1 MRIYTKIVID
11 MEKGSINWS
20 ESEWTDNYSG
30 PVSGAKG
37 GGGGT
42 EPDKAYNK
50 GMLAISERQQD
61 MADEMF
67 NLFQY
72 GVTYDP
78 NEKPI
83 TSEWREWKKKDDK
96 QFGTRK
102 QMWRENNPE
111 PQKRSD
117 QTTGEQRG
125 YDAEATTSEMELTQ
139 QQIQA
144 QSDLLPLQTETAKGQ
159 LETIGKRSGVLQSL
173 YKDALSG
180 VDVEGRVAEH
190 RAGVTGAFK
199 RSQEQANRALSRSGI
214 DPSSGRGLAMTEN
227 IGLEQAKMT
236 AGGETAIR
244 RGAESENFQRKA
256 AAAGLPV

>member
-11 MEKGSINWS
+11 MEKGSINWP
-20 ESEWTDNYSG
+20 ESEWTDDYAG

-37 GGGGT
+37 GGGEGG
-42 EPDKAYNK
+42 PDEKFNA
-50 GMLAISERQQD
+50 GMLAISETQQG

-67 NLFQY
+67 NLFKY

-78 NEKPI
+78 NKMQTEETK
-83 TSEWREWKKKDDK
+83 EWEQFQEDKKKGRIPRDSVFEGVK
-96 QFGTRK
+96 TQETGTL
-102 QMWRENNPE
+102 
-111 PQKRSD
+111 
-117 QTTGEQRG
+117 GELRG
-125 YDAEATTSEMELTQ
+125 YDAEAVTSEMELTQ
-139 QQIQA
+139 QQIEA

-159 LETIGKRSGVLQSL
+159 LETMGKRSGMLQSL
-173 YKDALSG
+173 YKDALTG
-180 VDVEGRVAEH
+180 VDVEGRVSEH
-190 RAGVTGAFK
+190 RAGVAGAFK

-244 RGAESENFQRKA
+244 RGAEDENFKRKA
-256 AAAGLPV
+256 VAAGLPV